1 MTQDKK
7 VDQIFANYKQ
17 ESVKFVVDKEAN
29 KLLNN
34 PIYRPILLILRE
46 GIKTAEEIQE
56 VIKTKEELQKPS
68 LKTIYRHLKALT
80 AADLVVEAGVRKI
93 YKSGEEKPP
102 TTQRL
107 FARTAKF
114 FYLSGSTEEYISP
127 ENVKKRAKLL
137 REILG
142 IDLKHKPSLDCLE
155 EFIVKLESSNDNCMT
170 DLFKEH
176 PDELAE
182 VVGEVPVHELQNVL
196 NIYSS
201 IRLLLRKS
209 EFEKYLKECLK
220 IS

>member
-142 IDLKHKPSLDCLE
+142 IDLKHKPSLN
-155 EFIVKLESSNDNCMT
+155 S
-170 DLFKEH
+170 
-176 PDELAE
+176 LARFFTFS
-182 VVGEVPVHELQNVL
+182 GE
-196 NIYSS
+196 
-201 IRLLLRKS
+201 IRIK
-209 EFEKYLKECLK
+209 
-220 IS
+220 